1 MVENCTT
8 CDIVMELL
16 PLYCE
21 QKTGE
26 ESNGYIREHLEVCP
40 VCREAYD
47 FMNAEIWESREA
59 ANFRERK
66 KRKHKRRS
74 LSPREKRWLLL
85 VAGLLGY
92 LCLMGGLVVFTF
104 FYLVM

>member
-1 MVENCTT
+1 MKNCTT

-21 QKTGE
+21 QQTGE
-26 ESNGYIREHLEVCP
+26 ESNEYIKEHLKVCP
-40 VCREAYD
+40 SCKGVYD
-47 FMNAEIWESREA
+47 LMNAEIWET
-59 ANFRERK
+59 RK
-66 KRKHKRRS
+66 TTDGQKHHDKKPKRRL

-85 VAGLLGY
+85 AAGLLGY

-104 FYLVM
+104 FYLVY